1 MTKNEIEEFTKALAV
16 DSPYK
21 LSTKEDILRTIHVR
35 NIQLS
40 EWNSDCFRRYRNC
53 TNEFCAWFKECM
65 TAPES

>member
-1 MTKNEIEEFTKALAV
+1 MTQSEIEEFTKALAV

-21 LSTKEDILRTIHVR
+21 LKTKEDVLRTIHVR

-53 TNEFCAWFKECM
+53 ANNLCAWFKECM
-65 TAPES
+65 QAPAS